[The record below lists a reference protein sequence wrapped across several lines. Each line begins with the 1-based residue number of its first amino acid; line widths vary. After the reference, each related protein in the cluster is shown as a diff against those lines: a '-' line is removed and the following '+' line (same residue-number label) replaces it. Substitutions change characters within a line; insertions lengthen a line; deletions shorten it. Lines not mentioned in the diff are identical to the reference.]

1 LPGWLI
7 VELTAHPHPHA
18 QHSIIMA
25 AATLTKPTP
34 TTEAATEA
42 SSLALPT
49 LRKVV
54 PDLPE
59 DLEQLL
65 GAIAQASHR
74 IADTLRTGD
83 SHTKSG
89 IENTFGDEQ
98 LHLDVVTNEICFE
111 ELRAC
116 GLVHIA
122 SSEETPTEEDLG
134 GAKTGAGD
142 GFSVSFDP
150 LDGSSII
157 DTNFSVGSI
166 FGIWPGKGLLG
177 RTGREQCSSVL
188 TIYGPRVTLVIALP
202 NAAGGPRSV
211 QLMLQH
217 DRTWEV
223 VHESLTVAPA
233 GKVFA
238 PGNLR
243 ATADNPAYKRLVDY
257 WISERYTLRYTG
269 GLVPDVY
276 HILIKGKGV
285 VTNVVSAAAKAK
297 LRLLYEAAPIAL
309 VMECA
314 GAASCTAPGP
324 NGEHPE
330 PMSILDL
337 VITGLEFKCGVAY
350 GGVEEVVIFQKFLYP
365 AKEG

>member
-1 LPGWLI
+1 
-7 VELTAHPHPHA
+7 
-18 QHSIIMA
+18 MA
-25 AATLTKPTP
+25 SATLTRPP
-34 TTEAATEA
+34 ATTTDTTTSAPLT
-42 SSLALPT
+42 LPN

-54 PDLPE
+54 PDLPQ
-59 DLEQLL
+59 DLEGLL
-65 GAIAQASHR
+65 AGIAKASKR

-83 SHTKSG
+83 AHTKSG

-98 LHLDVVTNEICFE
+98 LHLDVITNEIAFE
-111 ELRAC
+111 ELKAC
-116 GLVHIA
+116 QLVHIA

-134 GAKTGAGD
+134 GPPASAGSE

-202 NAAGGPRSV
+202 NAATGPRTV

-217 DRTWEV
+217 DESWEV
-223 VHESLTVAPA
+223 VHETLTIAPA

-243 ATADNPAYKRLVDY
+243 ATADNPAYKQLVDF

-276 HILIKGKGV
+276 HVLIKGKGV
-285 VTNVVSAAAKAK
+285 VTNVVSGASKAK
-297 LRLLYEAAPIAL
+297 LRLLYECAPIAL
-309 VMECA
+309 VVECA
-314 GAASCTAPGP
+314 GGASCTAPGP

-330 PMSILDL
+330 PVSLLDL
-337 VITGLEFKCGVAY
+337 PVTGLEFKCGVAY
-350 GGVEEVVIFQKFLYP
+350 GGVEEVAIFKKYLYP
-365 AKEG
+365 GK

>member
-1 LPGWLI
+1 MCKLQWMHLAMLRQGQD
-7 VELTAHPHPHA
+7 TH
-18 QHSIIMA
+18 
-25 AATLTKPTP
+25 
-34 TTEAATEA
+34 
-42 SSLALPT
+42 SLAQVPVQAPSSTKLMPEPVTALCLPA
-49 LRKVV
+49 LRQLM
-54 PDLPE
+54 PDLPA

-65 GAIAQASHR
+65 GAVARASKR

-83 SHTKSG
+83 AHTKSG

-98 LHLDVVTNEICFE
+98 LHLDVVTNEIAFE

-134 GAKTGAGD
+134 APKAAPGE

-166 FGIWPGKGLLG
+166 FGVWPGRGLLG
-177 RTGREQCSSVL
+177 RTGREQVSSIL
-188 TIYGPRVTLVIALP
+188 TVYGPRVTLVIALP
-202 NAAGGPRSV
+202 QAAAGPRTV

-217 DRTWEV
+217 DSTWEMI
-223 VHESLTVAPA
+223 HENLRVAPA
-233 GKVFA
+233 GKIFA

-243 ATADNPAYKRLVDY
+243 ATADNAAYKQLVDF
-257 WISERYTLRYTG
+257 WIAERYTLRYTG

-276 HILIKGKGV
+276 HVLIKGKGV

-330 PMSILDL
+330 PISILDL
-337 VITGLEFKCGVAY
+337 PIMGLEFKCGVAY
-350 GGVEEVVIFQKFLYP
+350 GGVEEVAIFTKLMYP
-365 AKEG
+365 GS

>member
-1 LPGWLI
+1 
-7 VELTAHPHPHA
+7 
-18 QHSIIMA
+18 MA
-25 AATLTKPTP
+25 STLTKPAP
-34 TTEAATEA
+34 TAT
-42 SSLALPT
+42 LGLPL
-49 LRKVV
+49 LRAVV
-54 PDLPE
+54 LDLDA

-65 GAIAQASHR
+65 GAIAQASKR

-83 SHTKSG
+83 AHTKSG

-98 LHLDVVTNEICFE
+98 LHLDVVTNEIAFE

-116 GLVHIA
+116 GLVHTA

-134 GAKTGAGD
+134 GPKKGGGA

-177 RTGREQCSSVL
+177 RTGREQVSSVL

-202 NAAGGPRSV
+202 NAKGGPRTV

-217 DRTWEV
+217 DHSWEV
-223 VHESLTVAPA
+223 VHETLCVAPA

-243 ATADNPAYKRLVDY
+243 ATADNPAYKQLVDY
-257 WISERYTLRYTG
+257 WIAERYTLRYTG

-276 HILIKGKGV
+276 HVLIKGKGI

-330 PMSILDL
+330 PLSILDL
-337 VITGLEFKCGVAY
+337 PITGLEFKCGVAY
-350 GGVEEVVIFQKFLYP
+350 GGVDEVAIFKKYLYP
-365 AKEG
+365 DSSKA